1 MRTVGHIITSA
12 GVSCASYY
20 VYRSRKAALASFLV
34 GFLIDLDHIFDYVR
48 AHGWK
53 FDWHMFKEAAH
64 ENYSGKL
71 YLPLHSYELL
81 ALFFLL
87 FKGKSRQPYRVGITV
102 SILTHLLLDQR
113 CNPSRKVGTYFLASR
128 IRKRF
133 NANQILHPDY
143 RTASHNHSHNH
154 SHGHK
159 HLNKRPKT

>member
-12 GVSCASYY
+12 GVAGASYLR
-20 VYRSRKAALASFLV
+20 YRSKPAAIATFLA
-34 GFLIDLDHIFDYVR
+34 GWLIDLDHVFDYVR

-53 FDWHMFKEAAH
+53 PNWERFSEACH
-64 ENYSGKL
+64 EKYSGKL

-87 FKGKSRQPYRVGITV
+87 CKGPKRHPYRVGITV

-113 CNPSRKVGTYFLASR
+113 CNPGRKATTYFLAHR

-133 NANQILHPDY
+133 NAHELLHP
-143 RTASHNHSHNH
+143 
-154 SHGHK
+154 GK
-159 HLNKRPKT
+159 HL

>member
-1 MRTVGHIITSA
+1 MDFIKDQANLGHLETMRTVGHIITSA
-12 GVSCASYY
+12 GVGCASYLLY
-20 VYRSRKAALASFLV
+20 KSRKAATVSFLV
-34 GFLIDLDHIFDYVR
+34 GFLIDLDHIFDYIG

-53 FDWHMFKEAAH
+53 LDWARFSEAAH

-87 FKGKSRQPYRVGITV
+87 FKGPSKQPYRVGITL

-113 CNPSRKVGTYFLASR
+113 CNPSRKAGTYFLAHR

-133 NANQILHPDY
+133 NASEILHADY
-143 RTASHNHSHNH
+143 REQKHSH
-154 SHGHK
+154 K
-159 HLNKRPKT
+159 H

>member
-12 GVSCASYY
+12 GVGCASYL
-20 VYRSRKAALASFLV
+20 VYRSRKAAVASFLA

-53 FDWHMFKEAAH
+53 PNWDKFSEASH
-64 ENYSGKL
+64 EKYSGKL

-81 ALFFLL
+81 ALFFFL
-87 FKGKSRQPYRVGITV
+87 FKGPARQPYRVGITV

-113 CNPSRKVGTYFLASR
+113 CNPSRKAGTYFLAHR

-133 NANQILHPDY
+133 NAHEILHHDY
-143 RTASHNHSHNH
+143 HLHQHH
-154 SHGHK
+154 HGHK
-159 HLNKRPKT
+159 HKH